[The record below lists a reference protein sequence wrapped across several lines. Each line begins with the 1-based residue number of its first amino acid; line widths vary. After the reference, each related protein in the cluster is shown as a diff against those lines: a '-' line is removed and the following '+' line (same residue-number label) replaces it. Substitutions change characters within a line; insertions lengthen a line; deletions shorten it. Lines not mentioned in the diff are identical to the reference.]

1 MKAHFERW
9 AAVAQNLDDRLV
21 ICGGKSRSGGRHQD
35 CTVIEDGK
43 SNKELYMLEKRYGA
57 SSMAV
62 NETTMWIVGKPF
74 SAEKSC
80 SKSCSKL
87 ARLARKF
94 GC

>member
-43 SNKELYMLEKRYGA
+43 SNKEMYMIEKRYGA

-62 NETTMWIVGKPF
+62 NETTMWIVGKPLF
-74 SAEKSC
+74 HVDVFC
-80 SKSCSKL
+80 
-87 ARLARKF
+87 RKNNIIF
-94 GC
+94 RWQ